1 MNTRPRL
8 RPLAASAAL
17 LIGASSL
24 LAAPGCSAVRSQYYN
39 AWEYFGYDKRE
50 RLIDYVQD
58 ASESQNEAKDE
69 FVNALDRFKALTD
82 FDGGELE
89 ATYNELNNSFLSAEA
104 KAAEVNDRID
114 SIENASEALFDE
126 WEDDIALIEGD
137 PKLTRSSEQ
146 LLERTRGSLDEVVT
160 SMNRAADSM
169 DPILTKL
176 RNRVIYLKGQLNA
189 QAIASLRD
197 VELDLTSEIDDL
209 VAEMEASI
217 AEADRFIAEMSS

>member
-1 MNTRPRL
+1 MKTRL
-8 RPLAASAAL
+8 RSLAASLAL
-17 LIGASSL
+17 LIGASAL
-24 LAAPGCSAVRSQYYN
+24 AAAPGCSVVRSKYYD

-50 RLIDYVQD
+50 RLIDYVKD
-58 ASESQNEAKDE
+58 ASESQNDAKDE

-89 ATYNELNNSFLSAEA
+89 DTYNELNNSFLSAEA

-114 SIENASEALFDE
+114 SIENASDALFDE
-126 WEDDIALIEGD
+126 WQDDIDRIEGD
-137 PKLTRSSEQ
+137 PKLTRSSEK
-146 LLERTRGSLDEVVT
+146 LLERTRGSLEEVVA
-160 SMNRAADSM
+160 SMNKAAESM

-197 VELDLTSEIDDL
+197 VELDLSSEIDDL
-209 VAEMEASI
+209 VREMEKSI
-217 AEADRFIAEMSS
+217 AEADRFIAEMNS